1 MIASKWAMITQ
12 FALSNITE
20 VTAVFGSHQIVK
32 ALSGNIGIGD
42 LSCQRSKD
50 DFIDFIVGKLASGN
64 ITNQPSV
71 TLCGFK
77 LGNDGKGAIDGQGSN
92 FRGPFATA
100 ASFTE
105 QKSDAN
111 GLYNADDG
119 EKASGGS

>member
-1 MIASKWAMITQ
+1 MFSRKRTIITQ
-12 FALSNITE
+12 FAFSNITE
-20 VTAVFGSHQIVK
+20 VTAVFGSYQIIK

-42 LSCQRSKD
+42 LSCQRSKNNFVD
-50 DFIDFIVGKLASGN
+50 LIVGKLASSN

-77 LGNDGKGAIDGQGSN
+77 LGNDGEGTIDGQGSD
-92 FRGPFATA
+92 FGGPFATA

-111 GLYNADDG
+111 GLCNADDG
-119 EKASGGS
+119 EKPSGGS